1 MRNFKINYNYTG
13 FNNELVSIRIDGNLY
28 TLDDLSFEAKEL
40 LTAMTYEDYQLS
52 IEYFDSIAQMIGYDN
67 TLQGIQD
74 LMALGANIATA
85 SIYRELV
92 MNSYKNKY
100 KGLWR

>member
-52 IEYFDSIAQMIGYDN
+52 IEYFDSIAHMIGYDN

>member
-40 LTAMTYEDYQLS
+40 L
-52 IEYFDSIAQMIGYDN
+52 N
-67 TLQGIQD
+67 P
-74 LMALGANIATA
+74 
-85 SIYRELV
+85 V
-92 MNSYKNKY
+92 
-100 KGLWR
+100 

>member
-1 MRNFKINYNYTG
+1 MKNFKINYNYTG
-13 FNNELVSIRIDGNLY
+13 FNNELVSIRIGGNLY